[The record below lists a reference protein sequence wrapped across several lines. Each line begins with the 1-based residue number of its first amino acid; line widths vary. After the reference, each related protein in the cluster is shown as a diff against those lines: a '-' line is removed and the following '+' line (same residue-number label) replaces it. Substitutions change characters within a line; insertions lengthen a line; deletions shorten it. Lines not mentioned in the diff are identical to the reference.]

1 MSLCKGCIFDCGVK
15 NIEKCNGFIHKV
27 TEKERLDILEQI
39 REQNMSIPVFCGDN
53 HLKSQ
58 YVKKMIHGKMEFTY
72 KIYTL
77 LMDRLLETEEWTYEE
92 RRFNEGSAV

>member
-1 MSLCKGCIFDCGVK
+1 MLCDGCIHQCGVK
-15 NIEKCNGFIHKV
+15 KVETCNGFMPKISE
-27 TEKERLDILEQI
+27 EKRLEILEQI
-39 REQNMSIPVFCGDN
+39 REQNMSIPAFCGDN

-58 YVKKMIHGKMEFTY
+58 YVKKMIHGKMEYTY

-92 RRFNEGSAV
+92 RRFEESSAV